1 MLSYVTMAKIS
12 ISSIEFVINIFIQLG
27 QNILPS
33 YEMLSFGSNKMHFTV
48 VASHISHDGIW
59 CALLPKMFSCIICF
73 SKFSYESFMA
83 YALNEYAPWNCI
95 FMCTACLQTWWVRKY
110 TIHYGLQ
117 LKTFARYNA
126 FDFIKSNTTFKFVVN
141 QNVLPITIVSAY
153 QNY

>member
-12 ISSIEFVINIFIQLG
+12 ISSIEFVINILIQLG
-27 QNILPS
+27 ENILPS

-73 SKFSYESFMA
+73 SKLSYESSMA

-95 FMCTACLQTWWVRKY
+95 LCVQHASKHDGLENIQSIMVYSWKHLPDIMHLILSKVIRLLKLMSTKMCY
-110 TIHYGLQ
+110 
-117 LKTFARYNA
+117 
-126 FDFIKSNTTFKFVVN
+126 
-141 QNVLPITIVSAY
+141 P
-153 QNY
+153 